1 MSSQANGTEGAPS
14 ATHGTA
20 DTLSVFHVMPREMYF
35 GPSRAT
41 SIDLCVRDLVAASR
55 FAASTRI
62 IAESVDRPFPGFD
75 IDPFPPARRALT
87 RSRADF
93 VARMARQARPDIIIV
108 QQHLPTAAAIVRRL
122 PGAKVILHRHNFAK
136 TAGAGMTLG
145 DTIRRAFRKRRY
157 SQLAGI
163 VHVSNACA
171 SAFAEAW
178 PDVPVPSCIV
188 HNGLDFAEWCPEAE
202 RRKEILLVG
211 RCAPEKGVLEAAQA
225 IVTVLEALPDWRARF
240 MLSNVET
247 HPNYFDRLRELLVG
261 LGTRVSLG
269 TQLPFAE
276 VKKAY
281 ESAAIALVPSKW
293 QEPFGRTA
301 LEAHAGGAALISSG
315 TGGLS
320 EISGSAAL
328 MLSAVTPEA
337 IAASIRML
345 INDPE
350 MRNRLAREGADRV
363 RSRFDIGTQASRLD
377 SFCRAVVSGRQ
388 LASSTYAAP
397 DCASCSAENG
407 GAAL

>member
-1 MSSQANGTEGAPS
+1 
-14 ATHGTA
+14 
-20 DTLSVFHVMPREMYF
+20 
-35 GPSRAT
+35 
-41 SIDLCVRDLVAASR
+41 
-55 FAASTRI
+55 
-62 IAESVDRPFPGFD
+62 
-75 IDPFPPARRALT
+75 
-87 RSRADF
+87 
-93 VARMARQARPDIIIV
+93 MARQARPDIIIV